1 MTSQPYPYGALID
14 FDHST
19 PITGPPPVLQKD
31 PHAIP
36 DLPTAFELGE
46 LHRSTPYNGP
56 SIPPTPSCVQEPI
69 TPNGLEESRP
79 PTPEHGDAVEAL
91 QTLSQP
97 PINRYRVLSACLM
110 NLGNGLNDS
119 APGALIPYME
129 KEYRIGYAIIS
140 LIFVANAAG
149 FISAAPLTHAL
160 QARLGRAKSYVMAE
174 SIITAAYVMLVC
186 RPPFPVVVIAFF
198 FIGLGIA
205 FNLALNNVFCAN
217 LANSTTTLGFLHG
230 AYGIGG
236 TIGPLMATALVTH
249 GRSWSTFYF
258 ITLAVTL
265 TNLAMAFTTFR
276 TYEADSPASLVP
288 LRPTHSNPTGTS
300 SKAKLLKQALKN
312 KTTILG
318 ALFIFA
324 YQGAEV
330 SISGWVISF
339 LISYRRSSPARVG
352 YVTSGFWGGITLGRF
367 VLSHPAHKIGEKRST
382 FFLIAGATAF
392 QLLVWLVPN
401 VIGEAVAVSIVGL
414 LLGPV
419 YPCATAVFS
428 KLIPPRLQMS
438 SLAAVS
444 ALGSSGGAVAP
455 FFTGLL
461 AQEVGTWVL
470 HPICVGLFGGMVVCW
485 ACLPRVG
492 KRRE

>member
-1 MTSQPYPYGALID
+1 MASQSYAAFVD
-14 FDHST
+14 FDRST
-19 PITGPPPVLQKD
+19 PITGPPAALQKD
-31 PHAIP
+31 PHALP

-46 LHRSTPYNGP
+46 IHNNTRVSGA
-56 SIPPTPSCVQEPI
+56 SIPPTPAGAQTPI
-69 TPNGLEESRP
+69 TPIDLEDSLP
-79 PTPEHGDAVEAL
+79 PTPDQGEAVEAL
-91 QTLSQP
+91 QTISNP
-97 PINRYRVLSACLM
+97 PINKYRVLSACLM

-119 APGALIPYME
+119 APGAIIPYLE
-129 KEYRIGYAIIS
+129 KEYHIGYAIVS
-140 LIFVANAAG
+140 LIFVANAVG

-160 QARLGRAKSYVMAE
+160 QARLGRAKSYAVAE
-174 SIITAAYVMLVC
+174 SMITAAYVMLVC
-186 RPPFPVVVIAFF
+186 RPPFPVVVLAFF
-198 FIGLGIA
+198 FVGLGIA

-217 LANSTTTLGFLHG
+217 LANATTTLGYLHG
-230 AYGIGG
+230 SYGIGG
-236 TIGPLMATALVTH
+236 TVGPLIATALVTH
-249 GRSWSTFYF
+249 GRPWSTFYF
-258 ITLAVTL
+258 ITLAVAL
-265 TNLAMAFTTFR
+265 TNLTMAFTTFR
-276 TYEADSPASLVP
+276 NYEADSSSSLAP
-288 LRPTHSNPTGTS
+288 LRPTPSNPTGTS
-300 SKAKLLKQALKN
+300 SKSKLLEQALRN

-339 LISYRRSSPARVG
+339 LISYRHSSPARVG

-367 VLSHPAHKIGEKRST
+367 LLSHPAQKLGEKRST
-382 FFLIAGATAF
+382 FFLIGGATAF
-392 QLLVWLVPN
+392 QILVWLVPN

-428 KLIPPRLQMS
+428 KLIPLRLQMS
-438 SLAAVS
+438 SLATVS

-461 AQEVGTWVL
+461 AQHAGTWVL

-485 ACLPRVG
+485 ACLDRAG